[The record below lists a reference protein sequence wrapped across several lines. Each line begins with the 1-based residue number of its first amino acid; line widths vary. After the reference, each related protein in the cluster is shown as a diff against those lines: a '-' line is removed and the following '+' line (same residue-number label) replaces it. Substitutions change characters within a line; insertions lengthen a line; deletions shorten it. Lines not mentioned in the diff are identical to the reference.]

1 MNVNEGDIYVLSSKG
16 KNALA
21 KVIYT
26 SNYFKDVILI
36 KLYLSSIEA
45 DKVPSNYLVDSDFK
59 LIYTGKD
66 SVKKSNWNLIASQ
79 QVSADEKEL
88 TKRIVAGDVWVGDDM
103 IGKASDSDLEELP
116 KMLTLGY
123 KLIDKKV
130 SKL

>member
-1 MNVNEGDIYVLSSKG
+1 MNVKEGDIYVLSSKS

-36 KLYLSSIEA
+36 KLYLSPVEA

-66 SVKKSNWNLIASQ
+66 SVKKSTWNLIASQ
-79 QVSADEKEL
+79 QVSADEKKL

-103 IGKASDSDLEELP
+103 IGKASDSDLEKLP